1 MTKIAAYFLSA
12 ACATLLV
19 VANAGAQVAVPL
31 GTASTYAV
39 LANSTV
45 TNTGSSVISGNVGV
59 SPGAA
64 VTGFPPGTV
73 APPSAIHSAD
83 GSAGT
88 AQSDVAI
95 AYDYLAGLPVTVDLT
110 GQDLGGLTPTPGVY
124 KFDTSAQLTGT
135 LTLDAHGSSNAVW
148 VFQIGSTLTTASGS
162 SVQLIDG
169 AQPGNVFWQVG
180 SSATLGTS
188 TAFEGNI
195 LALMSITLNTGA
207 TMVGQALALNGA
219 VTLDTNTI
227 TIPGSITVV
236 KNTSG
241 GDGTFTFTSNFGLT
255 SLTTAGSTASQT
267 FSGLAPGAAYSATET
282 VPVGW
287 TQTSNGCAAITV
299 AAGETTTCTILNTAV
314 ALPLTGSITVVKNTV
329 GGNGAFAFTSNFGL
343 TSLTTVGN
351 TASQTFSGLAPGA
364 GYSATETVPAGWTQ
378 TSNGCAAITVAAGVT
393 TTCTI
398 TNTQQ
403 GSITIVKNTVGGNGA
418 FAFTSNFGLTSL
430 TTSGGTASQTFGNL
444 TPGGG
449 YSVSE
454 TVPSG
459 WTQSGATCTSGTP
472 AAIVVAAGAT
482 TTCTITNTQQ
492 GSITIVK
499 NTLGGN
505 GAFAFTSNF
514 GLTSLTTSGGTASQT
529 FGNLTPGGGYSVSE
543 TVPSGWTQTTAT
555 CTSGTPAAIV
565 VAAGATTTCVI
576 TNTQGTPPVGLITI
590 VKNAVGGN
598 GTFAFTSN
606 FGLTSLTT
614 AGGTASQTFSGLTP
628 GAAYSVSET
637 VPSGWTQTSAT
648 CTNGTPAAIVVV
660 AGATTTCT
668 ITNTQAASPVGLITV
683 VKNAVGGNGTFAF
696 TSNFGLTSLTT
707 AGGTAS
713 QTFSG
718 LTPGAAYSVS
728 ETVPSG
734 WTQTSATCT
743 NGTPA
748 AIVVVA
754 GATTTCVINNTHGA
768 SAVGAI
774 TIVKN
779 AVGGD
784 GTFAFTST
792 FGLTS
797 LTTSGG
803 TATQT
808 FTGLATSTYGLT
820 ETAQPGWTQT
830 GASCTNGTPA
840 FIYVNAGETTT
851 CTITNTIAAPDLI
864 IAKSHA
870 GDFHQGDIGDAYT
883 LTVTNAGQGPT
894 TGVVT
899 VTDAL
904 PAGLTATA
912 IGGAGWSCTLTPL
925 TCTRSDA
932 LAAAGVYPVITV
944 TVNVAN
950 NGMAFGPAAGSPAFQ
965 TGDIMLSMSNGF
977 VQWRRHDWTLVKVI
991 RSAYEFFD
999 TSDAGQAKGMAFD
1012 GSGRFFVTHW
1022 YGTQLLGGGDYGNDV
1037 VWFDRHGNGST
1048 FFGSGYN
1055 CNPSSISFDATGN
1068 AYVGHADCSTQ
1079 VLKFDASGNPL
1090 AQYSV
1095 AVENRGSEHVVLDPN
1110 QCTLYYTSEGGDVKQ
1125 FDVCSNTQMPNFN
1138 VAPLPDAVE
1147 GGQQFSLLPGGG
1159 MLVADFSVIA
1169 MLGPSGNL
1177 VTTYGASPGHCWL
1190 GMALD
1195 PDGASFW
1202 ASDWCSSVV
1211 TRFDMAT
1218 GNVIETHLADGQ
1230 GFTIKQIC
1238 IPKNIFNTSVT
1249 NTAAVAGGGELN
1261 TSNDTASDVTNIDL
1275 PAPSTPAAGVVNAA
1289 SYAPTVAAGSIASVF
1304 GSGLSSGQAIAS
1316 VTPLPTTLESSSFQ
1330 IGGQAAPL
1338 LSVSLSQVNMQVPWE
1353 LAGQSQAM
1361 VTGTLG
1367 APIPNPQL
1375 MSIAPFA
1382 PGIFTLNGA
1391 GSSMAPF
1398 APALFVLNDTNPSQ
1412 ALVTIAGAQGFGP
1425 PSGGVGTPVAP
1436 GALISIY
1443 CTGLGAVSNQPATGA
1458 AAQANPLSVTTT
1470 TPTVTIGGIA
1480 APVSF
1485 SGLAPGA
1492 VGLYQVT
1499 VQVPVGA
1506 PAGVAVPIVLTIG
1519 GVVSNTVTIAVQ

>member
-1 MTKIAAYFLSA
+1 MKLTKIATYFLSA
-12 ACATLLV
+12 SCATLLV
-19 VANAGAQVAVPL
+19 VANAAVQVAPQL

-73 APPSAIHSAD
+73 ALPSAIHLAD
-83 GSAGT
+83 GLAGT
-88 AQSDVAI
+88 AQGDVTI
-95 AYDYLAGLPVTVDLT
+95 AYDYLARLAVPADLT
-110 GQDLGGLTPTPGVY
+110 GQDLGGLTLTPGVY
-124 KFDTSAQLTGT
+124 KFDTSAQLTGP
-135 LTLDAHGSSNAVW
+135 LTLDAEGSSNAVW
-148 VFQIGSTLTTASGS
+148 VFQIGSTLTTASDS
-162 SVQLIDG
+162 SVQLTNG
-169 AQPGNVFWQVG
+169 AQPDNVFWQVG
-180 SSATLGTS
+180 SSATLGTYS
-188 TAFEGNI
+188 VFMGNI
-195 LALMSITLNTGA
+195 LASSSITLTTGA
-207 TMVGQALALNGA
+207 TMTGRALALNGA

-227 TIPGSITVV
+227 TAPGSIQVV
-236 KNTSG
+236 KNTVG
-241 GDGTFTFTSNFGLT
+241 GDGVFAFTSNFGLA
-255 SLTTAGSTASQT
+255 SLTTVANTASQT
-267 FSGLAPGAAYSATET
+267 FGGLAPGSAYSVSET
-282 VPVGW
+282 VPADW
-287 TQTSNGCAAITV
+287 TLALPTCDNGTPAAITV
-299 AAGETTTCTILNTAV
+299 AAGATTTCTFTNTAV
-314 ALPLTGSITVVKNTV
+314 AAPLTGSITVVKNTL

-351 TASQTFSGLAPGA
+351 TVSQTFSGLAPGA

-444 TPGGG
+444 APGGS

-505 GAFAFTSNF
+505 GTFAFTSNF

-543 TVPSGWTQTTAT
+543 AVPSGWTQTSAN
-555 CTSGTPAAIV
+555 CTSGTLGAIV

-576 TNTQGTPPVGLITI
+576 
-590 VKNAVGGN
+590 
-598 GTFAFTSN
+598 
-606 FGLTSLTT
+606 
-614 AGGTASQTFSGLTP
+614 
-628 GAAYSVSET
+628 
-637 VPSGWTQTSAT
+637 
-648 CTNGTPAAIVVV
+648 
-660 AGATTTCT
+660 
-668 ITNTQAASPVGLITV
+668 
-683 VKNAVGGNGTFAF
+683 
-696 TSNFGLTSLTT
+696 
-707 AGGTAS
+707 
-713 QTFSG
+713 
-718 LTPGAAYSVS
+718 
-728 ETVPSG
+728 
-734 WTQTSATCT
+734 
-743 NGTPA
+743 
-748 AIVVVA
+748 
-754 GATTTCVINNTHGA
+754 NNTHGTPT
-768 SAVGAI
+768 VGAI

-803 TATQT
+803 TASQT
-808 FTGLATSTYGLT
+808 FSGLAPGGSYGLT
-820 ETAQPGWTQT
+820 ETAQSGWTQT
-830 GASCTNGTPA
+830 GAICDNGTSA
-840 FIYVNAGETTT
+840 IITVAAGATTT
-851 CTITNTIAAPDLI
+851 CTITNTISAPDLI

-870 GDFHQGDIGDAYT
+870 GDFHQGDIGDAYI

-894 TGVVT
+894 TGAVT
-899 VTDAL
+899 VTDTL

-912 IGGAGWSCTLTPL
+912 IGGTGWNCAVTPL
-925 TCTRSDA
+925 TCARSDA
-932 LAAAGVYPVITV
+932 LPAAGVYPVITV

-965 TGDIMLSMSNGF
+965 TGDIMLSMSNGL

-991 RSAYEFFD
+991 QSAYEFFD
-999 TSDAGQAKGMAFD
+999 TPDAGQAKGMAFD

-1022 YGTQLLGGGDYGNDV
+1022 YGTQLLDGGDYGNDV

-1095 AVENRGSEHVVLDPN
+1095 AVQNRGSEHVVLDPN

-1177 VTTYGASPGHCWL
+1177 VTTYGTSSGHCWL

-1249 NTAAVAGGGELN
+1249 NTAAVAGGGEVN

-1275 PAPSTPAAGVVNAA
+1275 PAPPTPAAGVVNAA

-1304 GSGLSSGQAIAS
+1304 GSGLSSGQAIAG
-1316 VTPLPTTLESSSFQ
+1316 VTPLPTTLESGSFQ

-1398 APALFVLNDTNPSQ
+1398 APALFALNDTNPSQ
-1412 ALVTIAGAQGFGP
+1412 ALVTIAGMQVFGP